1 MWPNLHLIAE
11 ENMTFGFLFLESGRV
26 TFLISLKD
34 PLKLGFSRLEL
45 YIASMLREDIDLGL
59 LTIRES
65 WPSFGGSAGGCWISD
80 ELGVAAGGRLFG
92 HPHTLQ
98 GLCMLW

>member
-26 TFLISLKD
+26 TFLISLKE
-34 PLKLGFSRLEL
+34 PLKLGFSRLVL

-65 WPSFGGSAGGCWISD
+65 WPSFGGSAGGWWISD
-80 ELGVAAGGRLFG
+80 ELGVAAVGRLFG
-92 HPHTLQ
+92 HPHTLH
-98 GLCMLW
+98 GLCILS

>member
-34 PLKLGFSRLEL
+34 PLKLGFSRLVL

-59 LTIRES
+59 LPIRES
-65 WPSFGGSAGGCWISD
+65 WPSFGGSAGG
-80 ELGVAAGGRLFG
+80 
-92 HPHTLQ
+92 
-98 GLCMLW
+98 